1 MKRKYRIPKKSAV
14 SQRIQSSHRVWKFD
28 DLYKILELNIRSINL
43 QKIRHKLFLFF
54 YKKAGNI
61 VKDLGKIIG
70 ASTLVTL
77 IITIVGNYI
86 SGQRYY
92 DELLDKY
99 LTSMEVFLIKDELHA
114 TYLAKEH
121 LKKKIQN
128 NHDENITEE
137 FKKQEAKYSQ
147 VKSLALSVTE
157 NTLRSLSRNDGMM
170 CLPVKIL
177 NIHCIPGTRH
187 NPERRQLL
195 LTFLEESKLGFI
207 NPEDSKRPNQP
218 LESFLEGINL
228 STLTDEKTD
237 EKLDLEGIQLTR
249 AILRKANFSRANLR
263 GAHLNAADL
272 KNARLPEID
281 LSDADLT
288 KANLKNADLR
298 YAILKR
304 TILRRVNLIDARLEY
319 VELDKKTDLKGA
331 VYGETMDFR
340 PRSSNEASKEIS
352 DERQEIKD
360 KLMKKGAIE
369 VKPGL
374 DLSNLPLETRQALD
388 EVFKEYKSDIDRTL
402 LALRETDLSGVD
414 LTKAKLVDADLRE
427 ANFTDADL
435 TGADLTGADLTG
447 ADLTGADLTGAK
459 GAVIN
464 INKAKLCNTILPT
477 GEISDCPKEVS

>member
-1 MKRKYRIPKKSAV
+1 
-14 SQRIQSSHRVWKFD
+14 
-28 DLYKILELNIRSINL
+28 
-43 QKIRHKLFLFF
+43 LFLFF

-77 IITIVGNYI
+77 IITIVGNYV

-99 LTSMEVFLIKDELHA
+99 LTSMEVLLIKDKFHVIYLEKEELNQEI
-114 TYLAKEH
+114 LNNGDR
-121 LKKKIQN
+121 KKKKDLTQ
-128 NHDENITEE
+128 
-137 FKKQEAKYSQ
+137 KEAEYNQ

-157 NTLRSLSRNDGMM
+157 NTLRSLSKNDGMM

-195 LTFLEESKLGFI
+195 LTFLEESKLGFL
-207 NPEDSKRPNQP
+207 NPEDGKRPDQP

-237 EKLDLEGIQLTR
+237 EKLDLEGIRLTR

-263 GAHLNAADL
+263 GAYLNAADL
-272 KNARLPEID
+272 TGARLEQAD
-281 LSDADLT
+281 LSGADLT
-288 KANLKNADLR
+288 KVNLRNANLSKANLR
-298 YAILKR
+298 QTILKR
-304 TILRRVNLIDARLEY
+304 SNLIDARLED

-331 VYGETMDFR
+331 VYGETKKR
-340 PRSSNEASKEIS
+340 PYTEETKKKLEIVKNHL
-352 DERQEIKD
+352 I
-360 KLMKKGAIE
+360 KKGAIE

-374 DLSNLPLETRQALD
+374 DLSNLPPETRQALN
-388 EVFKEYKSDIDRTL
+388 EVFEDNRPIKDKAL
-402 LALRETDLSGVD
+402 LALYATDLSGVD
-414 LTKAKLVDADLRE
+414 LTQAKLVDADLRE
-427 ANFTDADL
+427 ANFTGATLTGADLTGANL
-435 TGADLTGADLTG
+435 TGADLTGADLTR
-447 ADLTGADLTGAK
+447 AK

>member
-28 DLYKILELNIRSINL
+28 DLYKISEPNSRSRNFKKTLHKWFFRSQKNIL
-43 QKIRHKLFLFF
+43 
-54 YKKAGNI
+54 NI
-61 VKDLGKIIG
+61 VKNIGKVIG
-70 ASTLVTL
+70 ISALLSL
-77 IITIVGNYI
+77 IGTIVGTYI

-157 NTLRSLSRNDGMM
+157 NTLRSLSRNDGM
-170 CLPVKIL
+170 CLPGKTFKIIL
-177 NIHCIPGTRH
+177 CIPGTTN

-195 LTFLEESKLGFI
+195 LTFLQESELGFI
-207 NPEDSKRPNQP
+207 NQKDGKRPEQP
-218 LESFLEGINL
+218 AESFLERINL
-228 STLTDEKTD
+228 SSISPTK
-237 EKLDLEGIQLTR
+237 KLNLENIKLER
-249 AILRKANFSRANLR
+249 AILREANFSRANLT
-263 GAHLNAADL
+263 GAYLNAADL
-272 KNARLPEID
+272 TDARLEQAD
-281 LSDADLT
+281 LSHADLT
-288 KANLKNADLR
+288 KANLRNANLSK
-298 YAILKR
+298 AILNGTTLKR
-304 TILRRVNLIDARLEY
+304 ANLIDARLED

-331 VYGETMDFR
+331 VYGETKKR
-340 PRSSNEASKEIS
+340 PYTEETKKKLEIVKNHL
-352 DERQEIKD
+352 I
-360 KLMKKGAIE
+360 KKGAIE

-374 DLSNLPLETRQALD
+374 DLSNLPPETRQALN
-388 EVFKEYKSDIDRTL
+388 EVFEDNRPIKDKAL
-402 LALRETDLSGVD
+402 LALYATDLSGVD
-414 LTKAKLVDADLRE
+414 LTQAKLVDADLRE
-427 ANFTDADL
+427 ANFTGATLTGADLTGANL
-435 TGADLTGADLTG
+435 TGADLTGADLTR
-447 ADLTGADLTGAK
+447 AK